1 MRLSHNKDFDYS
13 IKVSISMDISSK
25 INLMMIIKVIIK
37 NKEKYQSTIFFTN
50 YHQYNKYII
59 NLLIY
64 LRNFSH
70 FHFVDPTS

>member
-1 MRLSHNKDFDYS
+1 MRLSHNKNFDYS

-37 NKEKYQSTIFFTN
+37 IKKNTQSTIFFTK

>member
-37 NKEKYQSTIFFTN
+37 NKEKYPKYNIF
-50 YHQYNKYII
+50 Y
-59 NLLIY
+59 
-64 LRNFSH
+64 
-70 FHFVDPTS
+70 